1 MYEAFEIE
9 SSQQGT
15 LKVHV
20 NQYALVKEA
29 VFSGSMSLCLCHLD
43 ARGEGGWPCNQ
54 SASPND
60 LGALSESHRLVST
73 WREGTLCTKINGQAL
88 KWDQTHLIS

>member
-1 MYEAFEIE
+1 MYEAFEKE

-20 NQYALVKEA
+20 NQYALIKEA
-29 VFSGSMSLCLCHLD
+29 VFSGSMSLCLFNLD
-43 ARGEGGWPCNQ
+43 ARGEDRWPCTQ

-73 WREGTLCTKINGQAL
+73 RREGTLCTKINGQVL
-88 KWDQTHLIS
+88 KWDQTRLIS